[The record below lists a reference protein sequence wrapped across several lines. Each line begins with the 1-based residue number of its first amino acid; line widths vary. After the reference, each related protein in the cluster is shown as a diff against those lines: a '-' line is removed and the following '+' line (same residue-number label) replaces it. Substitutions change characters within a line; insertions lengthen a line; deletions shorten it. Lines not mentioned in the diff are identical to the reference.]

1 MIRSLIS
8 AALLSLL
15 LVTGANC
22 AEFSADLFT
31 QTVGG
36 TDKGKI
42 YFRNENISRTEM
54 MGMISIMKRPL
65 IYQLFTDTQK
75 YVVTNLDEIKDRNP
89 LADTADFEEWIGK
102 NHLKKVGSETL
113 QGFECDIFEGDIQF
127 AKDHDPVHVK
137 LWQSRELGY
146 PIRHEGTLPEQA
158 GTVISYLENI
168 QTGKQADSLFEIP
181 ADYSKAKN
189 MQEALGMGGMPALG
203 DYDEGQMPSQ
213 EELQKMMK
221 EMMKMMEK
229 Q

>member
-75 YVVTNLDEIKDRNP
+75 L
-89 LADTADFEEWIGK
+89 GK
-102 NHLKKVGSETL
+102 Y
-113 QGFECDIFEGDIQF
+113 IQP
-127 AKDHDPVHVK
+127 HPC
-137 LWQSRELGY
+137 S
-146 PIRHEGTLPEQA
+146 P
-158 GTVISYLENI
+158 
-168 QTGKQADSLFEIP
+168 
-181 ADYSKAKN
+181 
-189 MQEALGMGGMPALG
+189 
-203 DYDEGQMPSQ
+203 
-213 EELQKMMK
+213 
-221 EMMKMMEK
+221 
-229 Q
+229 